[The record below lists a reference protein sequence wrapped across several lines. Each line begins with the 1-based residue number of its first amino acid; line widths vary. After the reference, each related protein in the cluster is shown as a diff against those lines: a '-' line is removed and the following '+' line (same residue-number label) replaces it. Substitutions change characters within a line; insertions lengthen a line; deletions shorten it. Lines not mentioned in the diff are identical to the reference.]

1 MGRGASAL
9 ALPTQHEQ
17 GHRRMPKD
25 VIIFDTTLRDG
36 EQAPGNS
43 LTPEEKLR
51 LARQLDAVGVDVI
64 EAGFPAA
71 SEGDFRSVRDI
82 AAEVRRP
89 VVAALARCT
98 DADIDLAGE
107 AIRGAARS
115 RLHVF
120 LSTSDL
126 HLREKLRVSRDDALQ
141 LIRDGVQRARSCT
154 DDVEWSAED
163 ASRTDPDFLC
173 RAVEVAIAAGATTI
187 NLPDT
192 VGYATPSEYGAM
204 FRSVRERVPG
214 ADGVVFSAHCHDD
227 LGLAVANSIAAIQA
241 GCTQVECTING
252 IGERAGNAA
261 LEELVMAA
269 VVRPQL
275 GFRTRVVTQEIYRTS
290 QLLSYLT
297 GVFPQPNKAVVGRN
311 AFAHEAGIHQHGMLR
326 NGQTYEIIRP
336 EMVGIP
342 RSTLV
347 LGKHSG
353 RHALDRRYRELGY
366 DLDETRLGEIYR
378 QFTALA
384 DRKRAILDEDL
395 LALLHE
401 SFHDAPE
408 EYQLNHL
415 RVVCGSIPASAEV
428 RLAGPW
434 TGERTASGTGDGP
447 IAAAFTAISE
457 ILGRQVE
464 VTSLQLRSVTPG
476 RDSVGQVFLQARVD
490 GKSLSGQG
498 ASTDIVEASARAL
511 IHALNKSRHAER
523 LEAAAHN
530 ANYLW
535 GV

>member
-1 MGRGASAL
+1 MAR
-9 ALPTQHEQ
+9 
-17 GHRRMPKD
+17 D

-43 LTPEEKLR
+43 LTAEEKLR
-51 LARQLDAVGVDVI
+51 LARQLDSLGVDVI

-71 SEGDFRSVRDI
+71 SDGDFRSVRDI
-82 AAEVRRP
+82 AVDLRRP
-89 VVAALARCT
+89 IVAALARCVER
-98 DADIDLAGE
+98 DIDLAGDSL
-107 AIRGAARS
+107 RGAARP

-120 LSTSDL
+120 ISTSDL
-126 HLREKLRVSRDDALQ
+126 HLREKLRIDRDEA
-141 LIRDGVQRARSCT
+141 IEMARAGVRRARSFT
-154 DDVEWSAED
+154 DDVEFSAED
-163 ASRTDPDFLC
+163 ASRTDADFLC
-173 RAVEVAIAAGATTI
+173 RIVEAAIAEGATTI

-192 VGYATPSEYGAM
+192 VGYALPSEYAAM
-204 FRSVRERVPG
+204 FCSVRERVPG
-214 ADGVVFSAHCHDD
+214 ADRVTFSAHCHND
-227 LGLAVANSIAAIQA
+227 LGMAVANSLAAIQA
-241 GCTQVECTING
+241 GAAQVECTING

-275 GFRTRVVTQEIYRTS
+275 GFRTNVQTPELYRTS
-290 QLLSYLT
+290 HLLSYLT

-326 NGQTYEIIRP
+326 NGQTYEIMRP
-336 EMVGIP
+336 ETVGIP
-342 RSTLV
+342 KSTLV

-353 RHALDRRYRELGY
+353 RHALEQRFRELGY
-366 DLDETRLGEIYR
+366 ELDAARLTDIYH

-395 LALLHE
+395 LALLHD

-408 EYQLNHL
+408 EYQLVRL
-415 RVVCGSIPASAEV
+415 EVVCGSVPATATV
-428 RLAGPW
+428 RLLGPW
-434 TGERTASGTGDGP
+434 SGERSAQGSGDGP

-457 ILGRQVE
+457 ILRRQVE
-464 VTSLQLRSVTPG
+464 VMSLQVRSVTPG

-498 ASTDIVEASARAL
+498 ASTDIVEAGARAL

-523 LEAAAHN
+523 LEASALN
-530 ANYLW
+530 SSYMW

>member
-1 MGRGASAL
+1 MAR
-9 ALPTQHEQ
+9 
-17 GHRRMPKD
+17 D

-43 LTPEEKLR
+43 LTAEEKLR
-51 LARQLDAVGVDVI
+51 LARQLDALGVDVI

-71 SEGDFRSVRDI
+71 SDGDFRSVRDI
-82 AAEVRRP
+82 ATDLRRP
-89 VVAALARCT
+89 VVAALARCVEG
-98 DADIDLAGE
+98 DIDLAGE
-107 AIRGAARS
+107 ALRGAARP

-126 HLREKLRVSRDDALQ
+126 HLRDKLRIDRDEALEMT
-141 LIRDGVQRARSCT
+141 RAGVRRARAFT
-154 DDVEWSAED
+154 DDVEFSAED

-173 RAVEVAIAAGATTI
+173 QVVEIAIAEGATTI

-192 VGYATPSEYGAM
+192 VGYALPTEYAAM

-214 ADGVVFSAHCHDD
+214 ADGVTFSCHCHDD
-227 LGLAVANSIAAIQA
+227 LGLAVANSLAAIQA
-241 GCTQVECTING
+241 GAGQVECTING

-275 GFRTRVVTQEIYRTS
+275 GFRTGVQTVEIYRTS

-336 EMVGIP
+336 ETVGIP
-342 RSTLV
+342 KSRLV

-353 RHALDRRYRELGY
+353 RHALEQRYRELGY
-366 DLDETRLGEIYR
+366 ELDAERLAEMYR

-384 DRKRAILDEDL
+384 DRKREILDEDL
-395 LALLHE
+395 LALMHD

-408 EYQLNHL
+408 EYQLVRL
-415 RVVCGSIPASAEV
+415 EVVCGSVPATATVRLLGPWHGERSAE
-428 RLAGPW
+428 G
-434 TGERTASGTGDGP
+434 SGDGP
-447 IAAAFTAISE
+447 IAAAFTAISD
-457 ILGRQVE
+457 ILRRQVE
-464 VTSLQLRSVTPG
+464 VISLQLRSVTPG

-511 IHALNKSRHAER
+511 IHALNKSRHADR
-523 LEAAAHN
+523 LEASSLN
-530 ANYLW
+530 ASYLW

>member
-1 MGRGASAL
+1 MAR
-9 ALPTQHEQ
+9 
-17 GHRRMPKD
+17 D

-43 LTPEEKLR
+43 LTAEEKVR
-51 LARQLDAVGVDVI
+51 LARQLDALGVDVI

-71 SEGDFRSVRDI
+71 SDGDFRSVRDI
-82 AAEVRRP
+82 AVDLRRP
-89 VVAALARCT
+89 VVAALARCIER
-98 DADIDLAGE
+98 DIDLAGE
-107 AIRGAARS
+107 ALRGAARP

-126 HLREKLRVSRDDALQ
+126 HLREKLGIDRDEAVAMA
-141 LIRDGVQRARSCT
+141 RAGVRRARSFT
-154 DDVEWSAED
+154 DDIEFSAED
-163 ASRTDPDFLC
+163 ASRTDADFLC
-173 RAVEVAIAAGATTI
+173 RVVEVAIAEGATTI

-192 VGYATPSEYGAM
+192 VGYALPTEYAVM
-204 FRSVRERVPG
+204 FRSVRERVTG
-214 ADGVVFSAHCHDD
+214 ADKVTFSAHCHDD
-227 LGLAVANSIAAIQA
+227 LGLAVANSLAAIQA
-241 GCTQVECTING
+241 GAGQVECTING

-275 GFRTRVVTQEIYRTS
+275 GFRTRIQTQEIYRTS

-336 EMVGIP
+336 ETVGIP
-342 RSTLV
+342 KSTLV

-353 RHALDRRYRELGY
+353 RHALEQRFRELGY
-366 DLDETRLGEIYR
+366 ELDAGRLTEIYQ

-395 LALLHE
+395 LALLHD

-408 EYQLNHL
+408 EYQLVRL
-415 RVVCGSIPASAEV
+415 EVVCGSVPATATV
-428 RLAGPW
+428 RLLGPW
-434 TGERTASGTGDGP
+434 TGERSAQGTGDGP

-457 ILGRQVE
+457 ILRRQVE
-464 VTSLQLRSVTPG
+464 VTSLQVRSVTPG

-498 ASTDIVEASARAL
+498 ASTDIVEAGARAL
-511 IHALNKSRHAER
+511 IHALNKSRHADR
-523 LEAAAHN
+523 LEASSMN
-530 ANYLW
+530 GSYLW

>member
-1 MGRGASAL
+1 MV
-9 ALPTQHEQ
+9 
-17 GHRRMPKD
+17 KD
-25 VIIFDTTLRDG
+25 VLIFDTTLRDG

-43 LTPEEKLR
+43 LSPEEKLR
-51 LARQLDAVGVDVI
+51 LARQLDALGVDVI

-82 AAEVRRP
+82 ASEVRRP
-89 VVAALARCT
+89 VLAALARCV
-98 DADIDLAGE
+98 DRDIDLAGD
-107 AIRGAARS
+107 ALRSAAHARI
-115 RLHVF
+115 HVF

-126 HLREKLRVSRDDALQ
+126 HLREKLRISRDEALA
-141 LIRDGVQRARSCT
+141 LTRAGIRRARSFT
-154 DDVEWSAED
+154 DDVEFSAED

-173 RAVEVAIAAGATTI
+173 QVVELAIAEGATTI

-192 VGYATPSEYGAM
+192 VGYATPAEYGAM

-214 ADGVVFSAHCHDD
+214 ADRVVFSAHCHDD

-241 GCTQVECTING
+241 GCGQVECTING

-261 LEELVMAA
+261 LEELVLAG
-269 VVRPQL
+269 VIRPQL
-275 GFRTRVVTQEIYRTS
+275 GFRTNVVTQEIYRTS

-311 AFAHEAGIHQHGMLR
+311 AFAHESGIHQHGMLR
-326 NGQTYEIIRP
+326 NGQTYEIIKP
-336 EMVGIP
+336 ETVGIP
-342 RSTLV
+342 KSTLI

-353 RHALDRRYRELGY
+353 RHALDQRFRELGY
-366 DLDETRLGEIYR
+366 DLDDAKLNDIYQ

-384 DRKRAILDEDL
+384 DRKREILDEDL
-395 LALLHE
+395 LALLHG

-408 EYQLNHL
+408 DYQITHL
-415 RVVCGSIPASAEV
+415 KVVCGSVPATAEV
-428 RLAGPW
+428 RLSGPW
-434 TGERTASGTGDGP
+434 QGERAANGTGDGP

-457 ILGRQVE
+457 ILRRQVE
-464 VTSLQLRSVTPG
+464 VISLQLRSVTPG

-490 GKSLSGQG
+490 GKTLSGQG

-511 IHALNKSRHAER
+511 IHALNKSRHADR
-523 LEAAAHN
+523 LEATALN
-530 ANYLW
+530 SSYYW